1 MTACFFLQLWK
12 AADKKQTYIKDQNRM
27 QICRIFAPEK
37 KQGHVSPELACCLQ
51 VKNIRY
57 EEQTPLSELAKE

>member
-1 MTACFFLQLWK
+1 
-12 AADKKQTYIKDQNRM
+12 M

-57 EEQTPLSELAKE
+57 EEQTPLSELAEKREVYILINQTKLVRQS